1 MKKTDDLIG
10 IVSLAECAV
19 LLLMLV
25 GYSVFLILKPEFFG
39 EFTDSFKKDTL
50 SSKQYNIVIVERVIV
65 GSCLVFL
72 LSTGFGAAIALAVFV
87 LLGIE
92 VLIKKP
98 YKENYHNYRVIANMS
113 IAISVEAVYLAY
125 SMTP

>member
-65 GSCLVFL
+65 GSCF
-72 LSTGFGAAIALAVFV
+72 
-87 LLGIE
+87 
-92 VLIKKP
+92 
-98 YKENYHNYRVIANMS
+98 
-113 IAISVEAVYLAY
+113 
-125 SMTP
+125 